1 MTVKGAH
8 LHVAPEVEQAIVA
21 GGPVVA
27 LESALLS
34 HGLPQAHA
42 RSLAVRLDDVVR
54 AQGAM
59 PALVVVRE
67 GRVEVGVD
75 PHEIDFLFHPGVL
88 KVGERD
94 LAAAVAGRGSGGTT
108 VAGTLA
114 VAERA
119 GLRVLATGGIG
130 GVHLGVDTSGDVSA
144 DLPALARH
152 PVVVVCAGAKAICD
166 AARTVEMLDT
176 LGVTVVGY
184 RTDTMPGFFVRS
196 SGVPVP
202 HRRDTPAA
210 IAAVAQAKADIGDR
224 SALLVVQPLPEHAA
238 LDEHTVSAAI
248 AAAMTRARH
257 EVVTGA
263 RLTPYLLA
271 AVADATGGKTIAANV
286 ALLETNAHLA
296 AAIAVA
302 WTAGRHA

>member
-1 MTVKGAH
+1 MTLKGAH
-8 LHVAPEVEQAIVA
+8 LRVAPEVEQAIVA

-27 LESALLS
+27 LESAVLS
-34 HGLPQAHA
+34 HGLPEEHA

-54 AQGAM
+54 AHGAM

-130 GVHLGVDTSGDVSA
+130 GVHLGVETSGDVSA

-224 SALLVVQPLPEHAA
+224 SALLVVQPPPEHAA
-238 LDEHTVSAAI
+238 LEEQTVSAAI
-248 AAAMTRARH
+248 ASAMTRARH
-257 EVVTGA
+257 GAVTGA

-271 AVADATGGKTIAANV
+271 AVADATGGKTIATNV
-286 ALLETNAHLA
+286 ALLETNATLA

-302 WTAGRHA
+302 WTAGRRA